1 MFILMFIVCICFQL
15 IVCFKILGCRFKD
28 IWRSLENDISMHSGE
43 ILDLNIKKINK
54 NLKNKNMEHTVCQCH
69 RSKSI

>member
-43 ILDLNIKKINK
+43 ILDLNIKKNK
-54 NLKNKNMEHTVCQCH
+54 QKLKK
-69 RSKSI
+69 